1 MGCAEHFA
9 KLVHSSEATPKSL
22 TMAEQREDHAR
33 WAAGSEQKRG
43 KMMLHR
49 EYLVHPD
56 LVMILVIGSMVMSS
70 LLIRQIQKVCRLPG
84 ETVLGVMDIWLHL
97 SKWFVGS
104 HWSAHFLHFCGV
116 QIRLWLTWRTWS
128 LVSFDSG

>member
-84 ETVLGVMDIWLHL
+84 ETVDTSKQFLALWTYGSIYPNGLLAHIGVRTSFI
-97 SKWFVGS
+97 
-104 HWSAHFLHFCGV
+104 SAAYKSGCG
-116 QIRLWLTWRTWS
+116 
-128 LVSFDSG
+128 